1 MGTVRWFVVWTAV
14 ASLLVVVVPGRAAQK
29 DYGDDGGHPVIA
41 WVGAVA
47 TNVFYLPA
55 KVIYAGLGGLTGGF
69 GWILTGGDTD
79 AAKGIWDP
87 TVRGTY
93 IITPSMLEGKEDVR
107 FIGP

>member
-1 MGTVRWFVVWTAV
+1 MGKVRSFVVWTAV
-14 ASLLVVVVPGRAAQK
+14 VGALVAGTPGHAASGGDSEADGHAA
-29 DYGDDGGHPVIA
+29 IA

-47 TNVFYLPA
+47 TNVFYLPV
-55 KVIYAGLGGLTGGF
+55 KVIYAGLGGLTGGI
-69 GWILTGGDTD
+69 GWLLTGGDTD
-79 AAKGIWDP
+79 AARSIWDP